1 MDSLESATRMS
12 VASPARTAGSRRP
25 RCKLVGELPAL
36 ATLGR
41 VAAIALAREVLM
53 GCRGGLGKG
62 EDRPGSVQDR

>member
-1 MDSLESATRMS
+1 
-12 VASPARTAGSRRP
+12 
-25 RCKLVGELPAL
+25 
-36 ATLGR
+36 